1 MRSAEPSVCMTSNGA
16 NPMHRSGMRPLRS
29 VRLNRATLG
38 VLVGSFWIA
47 VAAWAQSIKLPD
59 FRQLPPATATIMAG
73 EACNSCGRIV
83 SIREVQ
89 TERKPSVPQALQGG
103 GPGMSSGPG
112 GPNRVGVVIYL
123 PLGNDSADRPFVGGV
138 GTPEMRER
146 FRETTYEI
154 VVRLDDGGTRIV
166 QRFDGTRYQ
175 VGDRVRLS
183 APGEIELVADR

>member
-1 MRSAEPSVCMTSNGA
+1 MDDA
-16 NPMHRSGMRPLRS
+16 NPMTGSGMRPLRS
-29 VRLNRATLG
+29 VRLNRATVV
-38 VLVGSFWIA
+38 VLAGSFWIA
-47 VAAWAQSIKLPD
+47 VAAWAQSIKIPD

-83 SIREVQ
+83 SIREAEA
-89 TERKPSVPQALQGG
+89 ERKPSVPQALQGG
-103 GPGMSSGPG
+103 PGMESGPG

-123 PLGNDSADRPFVGGV
+123 PLGNHSADRPFVGGV

-166 QRFDGTRYQ
+166 HRFDGTRYQ